1 MVAKKRSKRTLK
13 SRSGYIA
20 FHNGVL
26 VPDHILDNIISAA
39 RRGLMTKAGEG
50 LLLIP
55 DTRQGPADVSGLR
68 HIGRYRKADCL
79 TLKQLILKERRKRR
93 LRGKAKYP
101 SKKRN
106 VFKDIKTTESRSG
119 TQLSDGRFLHNEAHA
134 DLVPNDPK

>member
-1 MVAKKRSKRTLK
+1 MVAKKRTERTRK

-26 VPDHILDNIISAA
+26 ISDHVLDNIIDAA
-39 RRGLMTKAGEG
+39 KRGLMTKAGES

-55 DTRQGPADVSGLR
+55 DTRQGPADVLGLR
-68 HIGRYRKADCL
+68 HIGKFRKADCL
-79 TLKQLILKERRKRR
+79 TLKQLILKEGRKRR
-93 LRGKAKYP
+93 LRKKAKKP

-119 TQLSDGRFLHNEAHA
+119 TQLSDGRFLHKEAHA
-134 DLVPNDPK
+134 DLLPNDPK